1 MLQGYLEIKNVTLI
15 HAGSKY
21 ILGWNG
27 MRSQDQL
34 IAFVA
39 ITSQRQSL
47 NGPDGTTLIN

>member
-1 MLQGYLEIKNVTLI
+1 MLQGCLELKNVTLI

-39 ITSQRQSL
+39 ITSQHQSL
-47 NGPDGTTLIN
+47 DGLVGTTLIN